1 MKCLTMD
8 GELAWEEDSAQG
20 FELGA
25 LILVDGLILSQ
36 NGKNGDIHLI
46 EPSPDAY
53 KEVGKASFFDSKK
66 SQAWAP
72 LASSK
77 GKLIIRDLEKMVC
90 IDLQNL
96 AE

>member
-1 MKCLTMD
+1 ME
-8 GELAWEEDSAQG
+8 GEVVWEKASAPG
-20 FELGA
+20 FEMGA
-25 LILVDGLILSQ
+25 MILVNGLIINQ

-46 EPSPDAY
+46 EPSPEGY
-53 KEVGKASFFDSKK
+53 KELGKASFFDSKN

-72 LASSK
+72 LAFSQ

-90 IDLQNL
+90 LDLMEP

>member
-1 MKCLTMD
+1 
-8 GELAWEEDSAQG
+8 GEVVWEEDSAPG

-25 LILVDGLILSQ
+25 LILVNGLIISQ

-46 EPSPDAY
+46 EPSPEGY
-53 KEVGKASFFDSKK
+53 KEVGKASYFNSNK

-72 LASSK
+72 LAFSQ
-77 GKLIIRDLEKMVC
+77 GKLILRDLEKMVC
-90 IDLQNL
+90 VDLQNL